1 MLVSYIFSSPK
12 VKISEMPSGAGET
25 QAEGHPR
32 NSVLIVILLVKSW
45 DDCVVDV
52 VLQEAFFDEDEEGFW
67 LDTCNLSKQD
77 RLLLAVCK
85 FTSKASTWS
94 VFQEKDYLFIAMCD
108 TWFPYIDNR
117 YSQRWSK
124 NSRNFS
130 CFCQGPRSSHPNWL
144 WGRGY
149 IATWTRNKGFILAT
163 WLLQWRKLLSGLK
176 PSEMKRNHTE
186 ICLENLGKKKLAL
199 RPHCAAF
206 PGLLRNS

>member
-1 MLVSYIFSSPK
+1 MISMLVSYIFSSPK

-85 FTSKASTWS
+85 FTSKAST
-94 VFQEKDYLFIAMCD
+94 
-108 TWFPYIDNR
+108 
-117 YSQRWSK
+117 
-124 NSRNFS
+124 
-130 CFCQGPRSSHPNWL
+130 
-144 WGRGY
+144 
-149 IATWTRNKGFILAT
+149 
-163 WLLQWRKLLSGLK
+163 
-176 PSEMKRNHTE
+176 
-186 ICLENLGKKKLAL
+186 
-199 RPHCAAF
+199 
-206 PGLLRNS
+206 